1 MLRLTFTVLDEHY
14 KKLRALLFRDENE
27 YGALML
33 CGRSRQVDPWTG
45 VVEERA
51 LVREVVE
58 VPEEAFLK
66 RTPMSLVWSTTPL
79 YNLAKRAIPK
89 DCAICIAHS
98 HPRGGLFF
106 SDLDDVADRE
116 SFEIVF
122 GRTETERPHFA
133 MVMDNQGE
141 LLVRGYGPDLKPQAA
156 ELTRIIGD
164 RLRIRYPGR
173 GNGVPTPEF
182 DRQMRV
188 FGAQSVEDLAQ
199 LRVGII
205 GCGGTGS
212 AVASLLARAGV
223 RRFVLIDADR
233 VDETNLNRLHFSTR
247 ADAIAR
253 RLKVDV
259 VGDAIAQ
266 MGLARSVVR
275 LAHFV
280 DAPECRDAIRSCDV
294 IFGCTDDHLGRSLL
308 NRLAHFYLIP
318 VIDLG
323 VLIEPN
329 NEGHYDSFD
338 GRVTVVQPSYP
349 CQVCRQL
356 ISPQRMLEESL
367 RRHDPQVYEQY
378 RRAGYIEGGTD
389 PSPVVVTFTTE
400 IAAVAVNELLH
411 RLTGFRGQNGHCAER
426 VRRFDWIKDA
436 DIIAGGRR
444 NPDCPLCGQ
453 RRFDGRGDMT
463 PFLNQT
469 S

>member
-1 MLRLTFTVLDEHY
+1 MIRHTFSLLDEHY

-58 VPEEAFLK
+58 VPDEAFLK
-66 RTPMSLVWSTTPL
+66 RTPTSLVWSTTPL
-79 YNLAKRAIPK
+79 YNLAKRAMPK
-89 DCAICIAHS
+89 DYAICIAHC

-106 SDLDDVADRE
+106 SELDDAADKE

-122 GRTETERPHFA
+122 GRMETERPHFA
-133 MVMDNQGE
+133 MVMDNEGE
-141 LLVRGYGPDLKPQAA
+141 FLVRAFGADLIPQPV
-156 ELTRIIGD
+156 ELTRVIGN
-164 RLRIRYPGR
+164 RLTVRYPGR
-173 GNGVPTPEF
+173 GQAVAPAEF
-182 DRQMRV
+182 DRQVRV
-188 FGAQSVEDLAQ
+188 FGAQSVEDLGR
-199 LRVGII
+199 LRVGIV

-223 RRFVLIDADR
+223 KQFLLIDADR

-253 RLKVDV
+253 RHKVDV
-259 VGDAIAQ
+259 VGEAIAA

-275 LAHFV
+275 LPRFV
-280 DAPECRDAIRSCDV
+280 DDPECRDAIRACDV
-294 IFGCTDDHLGRSLL
+294 IFGCTDDHLGRNFL
-308 NRLAHFYLIP
+308 NRLAHFYFIP
-318 VIDLG
+318 VVDLG
-323 VLIEPN
+323 LLIEPN
-329 NEGHYDSFD
+329 DRGGYDTFD

-367 RRHDPQVYEQY
+367 RRHNPQVYEQY
-378 RRAGYIEGGTD
+378 RRAGYIERGTD

-411 RLTGFRGQNGHCAER
+411 RLIGFRGPGGHCAEHI
-426 VRRFDWIKDA
+426 RRFDWIKDA
-436 DIIAGGRR
+436 DSIPGGKR
-444 NPDCPLCGQ
+444 NADCPLCGQ